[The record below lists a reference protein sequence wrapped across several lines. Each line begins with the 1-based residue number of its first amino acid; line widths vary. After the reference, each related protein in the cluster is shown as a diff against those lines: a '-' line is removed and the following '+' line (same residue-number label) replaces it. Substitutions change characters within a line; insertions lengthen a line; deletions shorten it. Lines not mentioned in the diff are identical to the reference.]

1 MGRGEGER
9 EGGERG
15 GRGERKGKRIEGER
29 EGREVSV
36 CEYESVHVGWCV
48 CQCIAEQLT
57 FQTIKTYRMSVF
69 SHNSTQSKYVHTHN
83 LAERQTSYHP

>member
-36 CEYESVHVGWCV
+36 CEYECVGWCG
-48 CQCIAEQLT
+48 CQCE
-57 FQTIKTYRMSVF
+57 F
-69 SHNSTQSKYVHTHN
+69 SHNKDIPNVSF
-83 LAERQTSYHP
+83 